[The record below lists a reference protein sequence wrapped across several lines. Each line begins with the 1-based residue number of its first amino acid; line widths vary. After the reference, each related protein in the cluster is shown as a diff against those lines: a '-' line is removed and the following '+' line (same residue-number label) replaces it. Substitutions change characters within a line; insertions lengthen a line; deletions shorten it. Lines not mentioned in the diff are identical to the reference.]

1 VAEFARVDDGV
12 EAVREEDAGAPF
24 LVCGRVVETEEGHW
38 KQGLHKR
45 ETDSPDIILKG
56 IDWTLGP
63 DLQGEKRRENFSA
76 FERLGQKSLP
86 PTHF

>member
-1 VAEFARVDDGV
+1 MAEFARVDDGV
-12 EAVREEDAGAPF
+12 EAVREGDAGAPF
-24 LVCGRVVETEEGHW
+24 LVCGRVVEAEEGHRE
-38 KQGLHKR
+38 QGLRKR

-76 FERLGQKSLP
+76 FERLCQKSLP
-86 PTHF
+86 PSLF